1 MGGHHLLFSKVKS
14 FFEKEKVAGF
24 VFIGPFIIGFL
35 SFVVLP
41 MIVSFGLSFTRYDI
55 LSAPKWIGVDNFIRM
70 FTDDKLFWKSF
81 KVTIY
86 FSVVSVPLKLIMAL
100 GVAMLFKKTTRL
112 SAVYR
117 AVYYLPSI
125 MGGSMAVAVLWKR
138 LFASDGP
145 INHFMGLLGLPS
157 DISWL
162 GRVDTAI
169 WTLIILSVWQFGS
182 SMVIFLAGLKQI
194 PVTLYEAAEVDGC
207 RPVRQFFSIT
217 LPLLTPVLFFN
228 IVQQTINSFMAFTQS
243 YVITDGAPRN
253 STLFYMVYM
262 YRRSFKYYE
271 MGYGSAIAWFMLI
284 VVALLTALIFKSS
297 TKWVYRE
304 SEEN

>member
-1 MGGHHLLFSKVKS
+1 MGGHHLLFSKVKRY
-14 FFEKEKVAGF
+14 FEKETVAGF

-55 LSAPKWIGVDNFIRM
+55 LSAPKWIGLDNFIRM

-112 SAVYR
+112 SAFYR

-145 INHFMGLLGLPS
+145 INHFLGILGLPS

-194 PVTLYEAAEVDGC
+194 PSTLYEAAEVDGC

-271 MGYGSAIAWFMLI
+271 MGYGSAIAWFMLV
-284 VVALLTALIFKSS
+284 VVAILTALIFKSS

>member
-1 MGGHHLLFSKVKS
+1 MLFSKVKS

>member
-1 MGGHHLLFSKVKS
+1 MLFSKVKS

-86 FSVVSVPLKLIMAL
+86 FSVVSVPLKLVMAL

-112 SAVYR
+112 SAVYC